1 MTSINVKAVDFISL
15 SEAAKIRK
23 CSHQAISELVKK
35 GRFKTY
41 MISGHV
47 HLIRKEVISYEPV
60 NTGRP
65 PKKK

>member
-1 MTSINVKAVDFISL
+1 MTTKSDKAVDFISL

-35 GRFKTY
+35 GRFKTF
-41 MISGHV
+41 MISRHV
-47 HLIRKEVISYEPV
+47 HLSRKEVLSYEPV

>member
-1 MTSINVKAVDFISL
+1 MAIKSDKTADFISL

-35 GRFKTY
+35 GRFKTF

-47 HLIRKEVISYEPV
+47 HLSRKEVMSYEPV

-65 PKKK
+65 AKKK

>member
-1 MTSINVKAVDFISL
+1 MISVNDKPGDFISL
-15 SEAAKIRK
+15 SEAAKIRG

-35 GRFKTY
+35 NRFKIF

-47 HLIRKEVISYEPV
+47 HLSRKEVTAYKPV